1 MLSLIKKT
9 RRLKTMKNKTRTSKK
24 GGARASYKYKSKSKP
39 TTTTNTSIKD
49 LPEDV
54 MKYSMGFI
62 RHALDNKSIRKAVKD
77 YIEGGP
83 KKKAVIEKYGKI
95 ENWDTSRVTDMS
107 DLFAYDEFA
116 GINSDNNNDIS
127 KFNEDIS
134 KWDVSNVTTFAGM
147 FQGAENFNQPIGDWN
162 VSKVTDME
170 SMFEGAE
177 SFNQPIGRWG
187 VSSVT
192 NMEEMF
198 YYAKSFNQPIG
209 KWNTSNVTNMGSMFW
224 GANKFNRSINNWDV
238 SNVTNMENMFGWS
251 ENFNKRLTTWG
262 NKLPRNA
269 NLNNMFDPYKSYIV
283 KKIAPWYYTRN

>member
-1 MLSLIKKT
+1 
-9 RRLKTMKNKTRTSKK
+9 MKNKTRTSKK

-62 RHALDNKSIRKAVKD
+62 RPALDNKSIREAVKD

-83 KKKAVIEKYGKI
+83 KKKAVIETYGKI

-107 DLFAYDEFA
+107 NLFAYSKFT
-116 GINSDNNNDIS
+116 GINSDINEDIS

-147 FQGAENFNQPIGDWN
+147 FYYSVKFNQPIGEWGKKTGN
-162 VSKVTDME
+162 VARMN
-170 SMFEGAE
+170 SMFKGAR
-177 SFNQPIGRWG
+177 SFNQPIG
-187 VSSVT
+187 
-192 NMEEMF
+192 E
-198 YYAKSFNQPIG
+198 
-209 KWNTSNVTNMGSMFW
+209 
-224 GANKFNRSINNWDV
+224 WDV
-238 SNVTNMENMFGWS
+238 SNVTNMSNMFDSAVKFNRPINKWDVS
-251 ENFNKRLTTWG
+251 NVTNMSNMFSSALNFNKRLTTWG

-269 NLNNMFDPYKSYIV
+269 NLRYIFSSLNACIV
-283 KKIAPWYYTRN
+283 KKIAPWYYKRIGY